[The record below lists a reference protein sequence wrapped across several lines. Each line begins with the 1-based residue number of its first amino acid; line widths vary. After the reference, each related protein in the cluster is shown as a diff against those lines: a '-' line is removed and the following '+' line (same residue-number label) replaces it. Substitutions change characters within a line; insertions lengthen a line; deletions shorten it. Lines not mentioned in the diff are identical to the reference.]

1 MCTHKNVRAM
11 SSGEAGPELKMEFL
25 KEISTMK
32 KISMGRC
39 PHVVNMI
46 GCCTLQEP
54 LALVLEYAAYGD
66 LLEYLRTIRQ
76 RVSAVLASHCRLEAT
91 LIDEYYAY
99 FFRIVPLRKAK
110 TFMKT

>member
-1 MCTHKNVRAM
+1 MC
-11 SSGEAGPELKMEFL
+11 SGEAGPELKMEFL

-46 GCCTLQEP
+46 GCYTLQEP
-54 LALVLEYAAYGD
+54 LGLVLEYAAYGD

-76 RVSAVLASHCRLEAT
+76 RVSAVLASHCRQEAT
-91 LIDEYYAY
+91 LIDEYAY
-99 FFRIVPLRKAK
+99 FFRAVPLRKAK
-110 TFMKT
+110 ILMKT

>member
-1 MCTHKNVRAM
+1 MCTHKHVCTM
-11 SSGEAGPELKMEFL
+11 SLGETGPELKMEFL

-76 RVSAVLASHCRLEAT
+76 RVSAVLSSHCIQEPA
-91 LIDEYYAY
+91 LIDEYVY
-99 FFRIVPLRKAK
+99 FFRIGPLRKEK

>member
-1 MCTHKNVRAM
+1 MSAYTHTITFTCHHSNSVVIHTENAKHQLA
-11 SSGEAGPELKMEFL
+11 SLCAHHTITSTLPSGEAGPELKMEFL

-66 LLEYLRTIRQ
+66 LLEYLRTIRK
-76 RVSAVLASHCRLEAT
+76 RVSALL
-91 LIDEYYAY
+91 
-99 FFRIVPLRKAK
+99 
-110 TFMKT
+110 

>member
-1 MCTHKNVRAM
+1 MCTHKNVHAI

-54 LALVLEYAAYGD
+54 LGLVLEYAAYGD

-76 RVSAVLASHCRLEAT
+76 RVSAVLASYCRQEAA
-91 LIDEYYAY
+91 LIDEYAY
-99 FFRIVPLRKAK
+99 FIRIVPLRKAK

>member
-1 MCTHKNVRAM
+1 MSYTSYLANVAVM
-11 SSGEAGPELKMEFL
+11 YTSECYVHVHITPSCNLPSGEAGPELKMDFL

-76 RVSAVLASHCRLEAT
+76 RVSACSILHPCL
-91 LIDEYYAY
+91 
-99 FFRIVPLRKAK
+99 
-110 TFMKT
+110 